1 MGLIESLI
9 NKVKEVETNSRCLFY
24 QGVHLMELSIRKK
37 LTVFSVADQ
46 GGLNPDKMF
55 SSDQKMS

>member
-1 MGLIESLI
+1 M
-9 NKVKEVETNSRCLFY
+9 KWRKAETNSRCLFY

-46 GGLNPDKMF
+46 GGLNPDKML